1 MKIVVV
7 DGVLKKEVA
16 NDPTGNQSD
25 TAGFTQAE
33 RWSCA
38 NENMGL

>member
-1 MKIVVV
+1 MMIVVA

-16 NDPTGNQSD
+16 NDPTGDQSD
-25 TAGFTQAE
+25 TAGFIQAE
-33 RWSCA
+33 GWSCA